1 MPYRSWHGVHRLSMA
16 TQAISHTC
24 AHTHIGI
31 HRYTHVHTHRHM
43 SCSLAH
49 DTPSAWNSLSHLVLW
64 KASWRLSFHGL
75 FSRHLPWFLPSLP
88 GSSPIFWVL
97 KTTLYAHPRD
107 CPASCHNYPPAQVA
121 SPPDYKLL
129 ENQGSV
135 LCVLVFPS
143 RGMVLSP
150 LQMVVKWLNG
160 WIPCFWVE
168 MLGSS
173 PRFYYITWHVLSEI
187 LITLT
192 LVTQPGDFHPN

>member
-1 MPYRSWHGVHRLSMA
+1 
-16 TQAISHTC
+16 
-24 AHTHIGI
+24 
-31 HRYTHVHTHRHM
+31 M

-88 GSSPIFWVL
+88 GTSPMFCCSQNN
-97 KTTLYAHPRD
+97 TL
-107 CPASCHNYPPAQVA
+107 C
-121 SPPDYKLL
+121 SPPWQPSIMPQLPTCTSGFPPRLCELL

-135 LCVLVFPS
+135 LCVLASPS
-143 RGMVLSP
+143 QDMVLSP

-160 WIPCFWVE
+160 WISL
-168 MLGSS
+168 LGSGDARIVS
-173 PRFYYITWHVLSEI
+173 QTILHNITWHVLSEI